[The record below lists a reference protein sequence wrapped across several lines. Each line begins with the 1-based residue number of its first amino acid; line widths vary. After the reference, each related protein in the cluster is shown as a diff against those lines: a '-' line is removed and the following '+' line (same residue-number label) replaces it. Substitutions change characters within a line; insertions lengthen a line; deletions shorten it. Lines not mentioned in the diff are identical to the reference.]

1 MSTLQK
7 IMEIPEVCHEGFLL
21 LECLDCKTWK
31 YMPDISYY
39 NLKAKKRKLVSMTF
53 LITFVNKSL
62 FWTLVSLLP
71 KKKKRPH
78 AILILQKPFLMA
90 TVTERENQ
98 KLSCSIG
105 CMSCPRQAPGRL
117 GLVEVTIFSE
127 TGR

>member
-71 KKKKRPH
+71 KKKKKATCH
-78 AILILQKPFLMA
+78 SDSAKTILNGYCHRKGKPETELQH
-90 TVTERENQ
+90 
-98 KLSCSIG
+98 
-105 CMSCPRQAPGRL
+105 RL
-117 GLVEVTIFSE
+117 YELP
-127 TGR
+127 